1 MNKINNKCRTCFN
14 ESTKGLQSLTKKTS
28 TDENNQQKSY
38 AELLNEVANINIM
51 QDKCSKMPQA
61 ICGLCSKKLKAAHA
75 FVQQAQEV
83 NEKLYSMFLQNPQS
97 VDSVGVGKSS
107 DCLQE
112 VQIDIAACAE
122 IKMEHD
128 DVGDSSDGVVGVDV
142 MMAEPELKQENAEE
156 DALAVNFTKS
166 EDNFEEGN
174 DLKDSLDVTYPNV
187 SLTILTSDTED
198 NIPNILEQTMDTS
211 DNNSNINERSCHSAS
226 DDNDDNEWLNESNNS
241 TKKSL
246 KKKTSPTK
254 KRKKSPKA
262 EETKDKNE
270 DEWLQVKCN
279 DCDKIFDN
287 SRLLNRHL
295 RLNHVPDELKIQCL
309 HCEAKFSRRHNMYA
323 HMRRIHKT
331 ENLEEFQIQP
341 KKSNAAK
348 QYACQQCTRSYT
360 NKYKLIAHVN
370 SHHNPDNK
378 TTAPKEK
385 VLQPKKRFLCT
396 LCGLKFDSEGNLNI
410 HFRRHTGEKPYK
422 CEFCDRAYPRLY
434 DVQVHRRTHTGEK
447 PYQCT
452 LCEKTFRRSNKLK
465 IHMRTHTNERPYKCT
480 QCEKAFKQS
489 KDLNIHK
496 RTHTGER
503 PYKCAVCQST
513 FTQSNSLRLHQ
524 IKQQHLEK
532 VKPVED
538 LPTTM
543 TFMCQQPT

>member
-14 ESTKGLQSLTKKTS
+14 ESSKGLQSLTKKT
-28 TDENNQQKSY
+28 TDESNQQKSY
-38 AELLNEVANINIM
+38 AELLNEVANINVLH
-51 QDKCSKMPQA
+51 DKCSKLPQA
-61 ICGLCSKKLKAAHA
+61 ICGCCSRKLKAAHA

-83 NEKLYSMFLQNPQS
+83 NEKLYSMALLKPP
-97 VDSVGVGKSS
+97 DGVSKPL

-112 VQIDIAACAE
+112 VQIDIETCAD

-128 DVGDSSDGVVGVDV
+128 DVCDNSGVGADV
-142 MMAEPELKQENAEE
+142 MAEPEFLKKGLQLKQEDKEE
-156 DALAVNFTKS
+156 DALAVNYTKS
-166 EDNFEEGN
+166 EENSEAGN
-174 DLKDSLDVTYPNV
+174 DLKDFLDVTFPNV
-187 SLTILTSDTED
+187 SITTDVSDTED
-198 NIPNILEQTMDTS
+198 NIPNILEQTMNMS
-211 DNNSNINERSCHSAS
+211 DNNSNNEVSCASAS
-226 DDNDDNEWLNESNNS
+226 DDDDWQNETNDTS
-241 TKKSL
+241 KKSL
-246 KKKTSPTK
+246 KKKATPLK
-254 KRKKSPKA
+254 KCKKSPKA
-262 EETKDKNE
+262 QENKEKKNNADNE

-341 KKSNAAK
+341 KKTNADK
-348 QYACQQCTRSYT
+348 QYACQQCPRSYT

-378 TTAPKEK
+378 NTAPKEK

-503 PYKCAVCQST
+503 PYKCGVCQST

-532 VKPVED
+532 TNPVED
-538 LPTTM
+538 LSGGM
-543 TFMCQQPT
+543 TFICQPT